1 MPSSTSHKRRPRRG
15 AHRRRPGR
23 RRLARE
29 GGGGGGG
36 GGGKLVKVAFAR
48 NQSEAE
54 LLQGLL
60 LDSGI
65 PSVLK
70 RSGGFDNPD
79 FLAAGPH
86 DVWVNVQHEEEAKRV
101 LAETMVADED
111 EGDERPSWRTNGGWR
126 GANGRTLAGAA
137 GALGAARGDRRDR
150 ADLDP
155 LRNQLRRRE
164 SGQGRRSPA
173 IRSRGR

>member
-1 MPSSTSHKRRPRRG
+1 MPSSTSHRSGHRRG
-15 AHRRRPGR
+15 AHGSGQGDGG
-23 RRLARE
+23 AHDD

-54 LLQGLL
+54 LLQALL
-60 LDSGI
+60 LESGI

-86 DVWVNVQHEEEAKRV
+86 DVWVNAHHEEEAKRV
-101 LAETMVADED
+101 LAETMVTGEGEED
-111 EGDERPSWRTNGGWR
+111 ERAELEDERR
-126 GANGRTLAGAA
+126 L
-137 GALGAARGDRRDR
+137 ARG
-150 ADLDP
+150 
-155 LRNQLRRRE
+155 E
-164 SGQGRRSPA
+164 SVGPTPA
-173 IRSRGR
+173 RLALWVAIAALAAIALIWILYEIS